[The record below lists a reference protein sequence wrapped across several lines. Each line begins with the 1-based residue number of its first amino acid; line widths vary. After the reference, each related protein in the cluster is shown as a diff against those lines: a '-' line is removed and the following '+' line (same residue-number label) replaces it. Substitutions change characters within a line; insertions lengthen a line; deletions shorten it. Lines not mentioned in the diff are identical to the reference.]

1 MVISVCKDNFEG
13 SAHVAG
19 FFSSARC
26 ASGSSPSCT
35 PCPIHVLV
43 AMRHSGDAVCREP
56 PVRSLCEREG
66 DGRHP
71 LDCVLSSL
79 VWLIKCA
86 SRDDARTKM
95 VVMRKI
101 GRPVRVRRNRSA
113 SRRQHLRSAPR
124 DCKVTL
130 SSPSCA
136 RRYHM
141 SHSTLRQRTP
151 SRIAAPRCRTGDGAN
166 LTRSGKSPRNSAPRT
181 MRLRRF
187 LRNDAPA

>member
-1 MVISVCKDNFEG
+1 MSPVF
-13 SAHVAG
+13 SAAPDVQVDRRHP
-19 FFSSARC
+19 AR
-26 ASGSSPSCT
+26 
-35 PCPIHVLV
+35 
-43 AMRHSGDAVCREP
+43 
-56 PVRSLCEREG
+56 PVRYMPLLQCDIPAMPRAGNRPCDPCVNLRVTGVNS
-66 DGRHP
+66 

-124 DCKVTL
+124 DCKATL

-151 SRIAAPRCRTGDGAN
+151 SRIAAPSCRTGDGAN